1 MLEEPLDKP
10 IRYLFYL
17 VEILSKHVGRAT
29 SYIENGITKT
39 RKYPKQRGN
48 IGQFLELMSVKQIQ
62 K

>member
-1 MLEEPLDKP
+1 M
-10 IRYLFYL
+10 
-17 VEILSKHVGRAT
+17 EILSKHVGRAT